1 MRRHITRPLVALLT
15 GVFLAAGFGAC
26 SAVGGGGGH
35 YTVTAWFASAISL
48 YPDSQVRV
56 LGLPA
61 GRVKSI
67 KVIDDKVRV
76 VMSIPDDIPLPKGV
90 NATIIPLSFI
100 GERYVQFFPAWKQ
113 GEEKLPANAT
123 IPIEDTSVPVEPDE
137 TLAAVKHLLDSID
150 PHATGKLVTNLA
162 KDLDG
167 TGSDLNAALK
177 GLGTITET
185 LGAKDAEVGAIIDHF
200 DQLTATLSSRDA
212 TLGRVLDAFA
222 RTTDALADERTSIQ
236 SLLASLASI
245 TTNGLALVGKH
256 RVELDK
262 DLTVLSRTIRL
273 VGDNIDQLDKVLT
286 ALPLLT
292 AGKNLD
298 GKSGLAAAYNKNIH
312 ALDLR
317 AVVTP
322 AVSQLFYALGLPVTV
337 CEPVTTI
344 CPVPGVG
351 ELAADAQL
359 PDLGLVPSAAPKATT
374 GTTTTAAPKAATT
387 TTTTKRPRL
396 DLRPSGHK
404 RGSLSGLIRTISG
417 VFG

>member
-1 MRRHITRPLVALLT
+1 MTRRLTRRVAAVLATLV
-15 GVFLAAGFGAC
+15 LAGAFSAC
-26 SAVGGGGGH
+26 SRGGGH
-35 YTVTAWFASAISL
+35 YTVTAWFSSAISL

-61 GRVKSI
+61 GHVKSI

-76 VMSIPDDIPLPKGV
+76 VMSIPDDIPLPENV

-100 GERYVQFFPAWKQ
+100 GERYVQFFPAWKT
-113 GEEKLPANAT
+113 GEAKLAANAV

-137 TLAAVKHLLDSID
+137 TLAAVKHLLDAID
-150 PHATGKLVTNLA
+150 PQATGKLITNLA

-167 TGSDLNAALK
+167 TGDDLNAALK

-200 DQLTATLSSRDA
+200 DKLTATLSSRDA

-222 RTTDALADERTSIQ
+222 RTTDALADERTSIE

-245 TTNGLALVGKH
+245 STNGLALVGKH
-256 RVELDK
+256 RVQLDK

-273 VGDNIDQLDKVLT
+273 VGDNIDQLDKILNS
-286 ALPLLT
+286 APILT
-292 AGKNLD
+292 AGRNLD
-298 GKSGLAAAYNKNIH
+298 GKSGLAAAYNKNLH

-317 AVVTP
+317 TVVTP
-322 AVSQLFYALGLPVTV
+322 AVSQLLGALGIPVTV
-337 CEPVTTI
+337 CEPVTTT
-344 CPVPGVG
+344 CPLPTGG
-351 ELAADAQL
+351 ALAAGL
-359 PDLGLVPSAAPKATT
+359 PDLNLVPSTVPSPTT
-374 GTTTTAAPKAATT
+374 RPAPKAAPPDTVST
-387 TTTTKRPRL
+387 VVKRAKA
-396 DLRPSGHK
+396 DLRSSGRKH
-404 RGSLSGLIRTISG
+404 GGGLSGLIRTISG